1 MSTAGHAGGRSTD
14 LCLTAE
20 MMVQELGWDDDVD
33 EDLRRRIEDIL
44 GDALVDDNFG
54 ERVDAVL
61 LWWRSGDGDLADELI
76 TARTVLS
83 GTGFV
88 WLMTPKPARAEHVD
102 AAEVTEAADLAG
114 LHVTSRID
122 RRDWLGTRLTQ
133 SSPPAPRARS
143 SSARQPVR
151 W

>member
-1 MSTAGHAGGRSTD
+1 MSTAGHAGGQSTD
-14 LCLTAE
+14 LCLTEE

-44 GDALVDDNFG
+44 GDELVDDNFG
-54 ERVDAVL
+54 ERVDVVL

-76 TARTVLS
+76 TARTVLA

-88 WLMTPKPARAEHVD
+88 WLMTPKPTRPEHVE

-133 SSPPAPRARS
+133 SNSPTPRARS
-143 SSARQPVR
+143 SSARPPAL
-151 W
+151 